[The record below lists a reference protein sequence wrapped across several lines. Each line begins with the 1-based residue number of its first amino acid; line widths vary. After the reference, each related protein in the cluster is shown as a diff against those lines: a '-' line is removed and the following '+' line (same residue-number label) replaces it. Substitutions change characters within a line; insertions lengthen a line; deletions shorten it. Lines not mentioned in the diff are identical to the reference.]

1 MLAEKYG
8 HYSVVDLL
16 LSKGA
21 DPSPIRMAYDLIKQR
36 ADPLIARADSSMFC
50 LDDY

>member
-21 DPSPIRMAYDLIKQR
+21 DPSLKPMV
-36 ADPLIARADSSMFC
+36 S
-50 LDDY
+50 